1 MSIKLDNLR
10 PAWVEVNLD
19 NLHANF
25 DAIRR
30 QAPRA
35 KVLAAIKA
43 NAYGQGLLEISR
55 EFAPKADYFGA
66 AFLQEALALRQAG
79 LRNPIL
85 IFGPGQPADAP
96 AIARWNLDQTLTS
109 WEMAESLAAAGQA
122 AGRPVRVHVKIDT
135 GMGRLGLTPGEAPD
149 FLLKIGN
156 LPGLLLTGI
165 FSHFPANLNNF
176 PEFTRNQLSVFIN
189 LLDDLHRRG
198 FRIPLRHIASSAA
211 IFQLPESHLDMVR
224 PGGCLYGMGVN
235 DDCAPV
241 MALKARVSH
250 IREMPPGTFISYRL
264 TYRTKE
270 RTRIAIL
277 PLGYADGLPRALS
290 NQGHALIGGRRY
302 PIVGVVCMDQTMVD
316 IGQAEI
322 KIGDEAVLIGRQGED
337 EITIKQMVDLID
349 GTSVN
354 EIACRISQR
363 LPRIYTR
370 DGRPVYVN
378 HGYLPAA
385 GESV

>member
-1 MSIKLDNLR
+1 MSITIKNLR

-25 DAIRR
+25 DAVRR

-176 PEFTRNQLSVFIN
+176 PEFTRNQLSVFTS

-224 PGGCLYGMGVN
+224 PGGCLYGMGVSS
-235 DDCAPV
+235 DCAPV
-241 MALKARVSH
+241 MSLKARISH
-250 IREMPPGTFISYRL
+250 IRAMPPGAYISYRL
-264 TYRTKE
+264 TYRTQDS
-270 RTRIAIL
+270 TRIAVL

-290 NQGHALIGGRRY
+290 NRGHVLIGGRRY

-316 IGQAEI
+316 IGQAEVN
-322 KIGDEAVLIGRQGED
+322 IGDEAVLIGSQLD
-337 EITIKQMVDLID
+337 KEITIKQLVDLID
-349 GTSVN
+349 GTSSN
-354 EIACRISQR
+354 EISCRISQR

-370 DGRPVYVN
+370 AGRPVYVN

-385 GESV
+385 D